1 MNKLTEE
8 TFTHLTKI
16 YEKALESS
24 EETVKNSIVT
34 SAILSQINVLELNKQ
49 YEGANVMYQSAS
61 QELASLQAQVNQL
74 EAENTHL
81 LKEVR
86 NKTEDCAYIE
96 NDLLE
101 VSKLF
106 DVAKNELVRTEETIK
121 DLEDDIAMLKQDI
134 RDAEDDNQDLD
145 DEVEKLE
152 CTIADLNQTNLEL
165 VEEIEMLNDNVKD
178 LEQEIAELEEQFND

>member
-24 EETVKNSIVT
+24 EDTVKNSIVT

-49 YEGANVMYQSAS
+49 YEGVNVMYQSAS

-81 LKEVR
+81 LAEVR
-86 NKTEDCAYIE
+86 SKTEDCAYIE
-96 NDLLE
+96 DDLLE
-101 VSKLF
+101 LTKVF
-106 DVAKNELVRTEETIK
+106 DVTKNELVRTEETIK
-121 DLEDDIAMLKQDI
+121 DLEDDVAMLKQDL
-134 RDAEDDNQDLD
+134 RDAEDRN
-145 DEVEKLE
+145 DELEYEIENLE
-152 CTIADLNQTNLEL
+152 CSIADLNQSNMELE
-165 VEEIEMLNDNVKD
+165 EELESLQDENND
-178 LEQEIAELEEQFND
+178 LQQEITELEEQFNE